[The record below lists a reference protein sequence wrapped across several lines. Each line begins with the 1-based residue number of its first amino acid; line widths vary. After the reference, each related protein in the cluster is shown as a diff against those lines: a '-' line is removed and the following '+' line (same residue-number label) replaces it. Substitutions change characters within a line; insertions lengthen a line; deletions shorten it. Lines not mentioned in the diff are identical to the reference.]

1 MNTFKL
7 LVNRF
12 DYFLCIATLGQKV
25 QAYNSIRFIVYTL
38 HAAAFTI
45 KTALRHCK
53 YSLLHPED
61 KYGICT
67 VLYVWFEGILKIMGV
82 AVQIKLVLLCGF
94 VVTLGLLQGIAADG
108 CSSEAF
114 KLNYLFVFDCPSYDL
129 PIIYDNSS
137 CRTGPRDI
145 SEHRRTFSN
154 CTFDSGLASVYILIN
169 LIPLMI
175 YFPLLILFNFNLA
188 SGPAQSFIFF
198 YQALPAAI
206 PLDQTT
212 YVGYTLAGGFI
223 SSLIVMQNP
232 ITGLLF
238 PRTLPYL
245 RLQYCNLVA
254 VMVAVIVTLVLV
266 KCIDCPCTT
275 WRRPWAK
282 LRRSVR
288 HFRNRRAWK
297 GTVLNGLCSIAILT
311 YGFVIQQSFTVLQ
324 PTKHCLSGAKYCA
337 YYCNEW
343 NYTNTPE
350 YRPFI
355 AGALVSLV
363 LVLPL
368 PLLLLYYPCVPAL
381 MQRITKRS
389 SPLITCHKLAPVFD
403 VFQSAYKPKLRFFAA
418 FPLLYRF
425 VIWMLFAALSAELSR
440 SDRQLAITFVF
451 ILILAI
457 HSLVQPYSKPRH
469 NYIETLYLVNLMNIS
484 LIAISAFGTDYIG
497 SKSITPDISNKLM
510 SLSHVAT
517 VFAVLPLVILLIGA
531 VHFLWKCKCSK
542 RCRAACCPNPCFNGI
557 RKSKKESAPDENFNV
572 ISEVYFDMKEVEI
585 NQDED

>member
-389 SPLITCHKLAPVFD
+389 SPFATCHKLAPVFD

-425 VIWMLFAALSAELSR
+425 VIWMLFSILSVQLPNE
-440 SDRQLAITFVF
+440 RQLMITFVF

-457 HSLVQPYSKPRH
+457 HSLVQQYSKPRH
-469 NYIETLYLVNLMNIS
+469 NYIETLYLVNLVLIS
-484 LIAISAFGTDYIG
+484 IMLTFTAQFDDHVEG
-497 SKSITPDISNKLM
+497 N
-510 SLSHVAT
+510 SHGDHALFHVIM
-517 VFAVLPLVILLIGA
+517 FLPVLLALLPMLFSFWYFI
-531 VHFLWKCKCSK
+531 WKRKCCKK
-542 RCRAACCPNPCFNGI
+542 CRAACCKI
-557 RKSKKESAPDENFNV
+557 RVHQNRNESAEDEAAQLPM
-572 ISEVYFDMKEVEI
+572 SEAYLDMSELIPKEPPEL
-585 NQDED
+585 

>member
-82 AVQIKLVLLCGF
+82 AVQSKLVLLCGF

-297 GTVLNGLCSIAILT
+297 GTVLNGLCSIATLT

-389 SPLITCHKLAPVFD
+389 SPFATCHKLAPVFD

-425 VIWMLFAALSAELSR
+425 VIWMLFSILSVQLPNE
-440 SDRQLAITFVF
+440 RQLMITFVF

-457 HSLVQPYSKPRH
+457 HCLVQPYSKPRH
-469 NYIETLYLVNLMNIS
+469 NYIETLYLVNLVLIS
-484 LIAISAFGTDYIG
+484 IMLTFTAQFDDHVEG
-497 SKSITPDISNKLM
+497 N
-510 SLSHVAT
+510 SHGDHALFHVIM
-517 VFAVLPLVILLIGA
+517 FLPVLLALLPMLFSFWYFI
-531 VHFLWKCKCSK
+531 WKRKCCKK
-542 RCRAACCPNPCFNGI
+542 CRAACCKI
-557 RKSKKESAPDENFNV
+557 RVHQNRNESAEDEAAQLPM
-572 ISEVYFDMKEVEI
+572 SEAYLDMSELIPKEPPEL
-585 NQDED
+585 

>member
-25 QAYNSIRFIVYTL
+25 QAYHSIRFIVYTL

-61 KYGICT
+61 KYRICT
-67 VLYVWFEGILKIMGV
+67 VLYIWFEGVLKIMGV
-82 AVQIKLVLLCGF
+82 AVQSKLVLLCGF

-108 CSSEAF
+108 CSSEASNIF
-114 KLNYLFVFDCPSYDL
+114 SLFDCISYDH
-129 PIIYDNSS
+129 PFIYDNSS
-137 CRTGPRDI
+137 CRTGPKNI

-154 CTFDSGLASVYILIN
+154 CTFNSGLAPVHILIN
-169 LIPLMI
+169 LIPLVI
-175 YFPLLILFNFNLA
+175 YFPLLVLFNVNLA

-198 YQALPAAI
+198 YQVLPAAI
-206 PLDQTT
+206 PLDQAPYAT
-212 YVGYTLAGGFI
+212 YTLVGGFI
-223 SSLIVMQNP
+223 SSLLVMQNP
-232 ITGLLF
+232 ITDLIF
-238 PRTLPYL
+238 PRRLPYL
-245 RLQYCNLVA
+245 GLQYCNLVA
-254 VMVAVIVTLVLV
+254 VVVVVIVTLVLV
-266 KCIDCPCTT
+266 KCIACPCTT

-288 HFRNRRAWK
+288 NFRNRRALK

-311 YGFVIQQSFTVLQ
+311 FGFAIQQSFMVLQ
-324 PTKHCLSGAKYCA
+324 PTKHCLDSAKYCV

-350 YRPFI
+350 YHPFVAVAVI
-355 AGALVSLV
+355 SLA

-368 PLLLLYYPCVPAL
+368 PFLLLYYPCVPAL
-381 MQRITKRS
+381 IQRITKSS

-425 VIWMLFAALSAELSR
+425 VIWMMFSFLSVKLPSE
-440 SDRQLAITFVF
+440 RQLTITFVF
-451 ILILAI
+451 LLILAL

-469 NYIETLYLVNLMNIS
+469 NYIEALYLVNLAIIS
-484 LIAISAFGTDYIG
+484 VMLTSTLQFANQVEVNPDRDPALFFAITLLPVVLAFLPMLFGFWYFTWKRNCCKECTASCCKKRVLQNRNKSAEDETAQLPMSEAYLDMSELV
-497 SKSITPDISNKLM
+497 SKETPDL
-510 SLSHVAT
+510 
-517 VFAVLPLVILLIGA
+517 
-531 VHFLWKCKCSK
+531 
-542 RCRAACCPNPCFNGI
+542 
-557 RKSKKESAPDENFNV
+557 
-572 ISEVYFDMKEVEI
+572 
-585 NQDED
+585 